1 MLKTHLASRG
11 FLLKSAEQGLPL
23 SLASMQAGIEQ
34 RGSRQG
40 WTTAPST
47 PSSSFTL
54 TSMLHCF
61 TVNLRLMAVLPHT
74 YCQIS
79 TIYLKIPLYN
89 AGTVVQKT
97 SFCSLYISETN
108 YSVKLMSHITLSL
121 LQCRCW
127 GSSRLLA
134 CQNFD
139 YQGCLKSKFDWTL
152 DMCLL
157 WSNPLDTWK
166 WAIETLPG
174 FAHENIL
181 FVINQSLP
189 GTVVLWSTWNFWMDI
204 ERFWIRTLEI
214 CHLKFLRGHFYHKN
228 VLHFF

>member
-1 MLKTHLASRG
+1 
-11 FLLKSAEQGLPL
+11 
-23 SLASMQAGIEQ
+23 MQAGIEQ

-108 YSVKLMSHITLSL
+108 YGVKLMSHLTLSPPVPML
-121 LQCRCW
+121 GHLSFACLPKLWLPRLFKIQIW
-127 GSSRLLA
+127 LNSR
-134 CQNFD
+134 
-139 YQGCLKSKFDWTL
+139 YVSIMIKP
-152 DMCLL
+152 

-189 GTVVLWSTWNFWMDI
+189 DTVVLWSTWNIWMDGY
-204 ERFWIRTLEI
+204 WT
-214 CHLKFLRGHFYHKN
+214 FLD
-228 VLHFF
+228 